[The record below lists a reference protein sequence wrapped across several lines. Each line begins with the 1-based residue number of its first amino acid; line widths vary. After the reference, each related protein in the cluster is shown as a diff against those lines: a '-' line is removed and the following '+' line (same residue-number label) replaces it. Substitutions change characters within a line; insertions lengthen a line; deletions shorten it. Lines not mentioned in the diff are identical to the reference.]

1 MKNNL
6 LTRTE
11 KAKELGISLRT
22 LDRKVKAGLLTP
34 VSTPVITTKII
45 EVVDRKHVYFLPKN
59 SGINESVEMKSNN

>member
-22 LDRKVKAGLLTP
+22 LDRRVKAGLITP
-34 VSTPVITTKII
+34 ISTPIVKTKII
-45 EVVDRKHVYFLPKN
+45 EVVDKKRIYFLPEN
-59 SGINESVEMKSNN
+59 SGMNESIEMNPNN